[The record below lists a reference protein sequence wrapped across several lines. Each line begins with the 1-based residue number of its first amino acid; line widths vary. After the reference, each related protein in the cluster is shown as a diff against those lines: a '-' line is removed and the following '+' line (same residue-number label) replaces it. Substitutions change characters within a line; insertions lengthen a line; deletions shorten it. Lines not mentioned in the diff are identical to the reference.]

1 MIEGRLSDVA
11 TATRGRLDGDDA
23 AFRGVGTDTRALA
36 AGQLFFA
43 LKGERHDA
51 HDMAE
56 AAVAAGAAGL
66 VVSRAVTAVAPRVVV
81 DDTRVALGA
90 LARAWRRRFDIPVL
104 AITGSNGKTTTKEML
119 ASILRTQGPT
129 LATVGNLNNDIVV
142 PLTLFGLDAGHRH
155 AVIEM
160 GANRPNDIADLVA
173 IAEPDVALV
182 TMCGPAHLEGFG
194 DIAGVATAKGRIYAR
209 LPVDGVAVI
218 NADDA
223 YAAQWRATAG
233 AVRITTF
240 GLGAG
245 AEVTAR
251 DIVSAALGEGTA
263 FTLCLDGELR
273 KVRLPF
279 DGLHNVRN
287 ALAAAAAARAVGVP
301 VDAIVTGLEAAPRV
315 KGRLNLK
322 RSHGGMQLIDDSYNA
337 NPASTAAALALLARQ
352 SNARWLVFG
361 DMGELGSGAAAAHR
375 QVGADARAARVD
387 RLFGIGAQ
395 ARAAV
400 EAFGAGGAWY
410 PDVDAAL
417 PELLRLDGADATV
430 LIKGSRFMQLDRIVD
445 ALVAGAASQSQAGGR
460 TVRC

>member
-11 TATRGRLDGDDA
+11 TAVRGRLLGDDV
-23 AFRGVGTDTRALA
+23 AFHGVGTDTRTLARGAL
-36 AGQLFFA
+36 FVA

-51 HDMAE
+51 HDMLGTAL
-56 AAVAAGAAGL
+56 AAGAAGL
-66 VVSRAVTAVAPRVVV
+66 VVSRDAATDAPHVLV
-81 DDTRVALGA
+81 DDTRVALGD

-119 ASILRTQGPT
+119 ASIMRTQGPT
-129 LATVGNLNNDIVV
+129 LATAGNLNNDIGV
-142 PLTLFGLDAGHRH
+142 PLTLFHLGAEHRH

-173 IAEPDVALV
+173 IAEPTVALV

-194 DIAGVATAKGRIYAR
+194 DIAGVATAKGKIYTR
-209 LPVDGVAVI
+209 LPADGVAVI

-223 YAAQWRATAG
+223 YAGQWRATAG
-233 AVRITTF
+233 AVRIMTF
-240 GLGAG
+240 GLGAD

-251 DIVSAALGEGTA
+251 DIEHDAIGAGTR
-263 FTLCLDGELR
+263 FTLCLGGEQR
-273 KVRLPF
+273 RVRLPF

-287 ALAAAAAARAVGVP
+287 ALAAAAAARAVGVAL
-301 VDAIVTGLEAAPRV
+301 DAIVTGLEAATRV

-322 RSHGGMQLIDDSYNA
+322 RSRGGMQLIDDSYNA
-337 NPASTAAALALLARQ
+337 NPASVAAAIALLARQ
-352 SNARWLVFG
+352 PNVRWLVFG
-361 DMGELGSGAAAAHR
+361 DMGELGSGVLDAHR
-375 QVGADARAARVD
+375 QVGLDARAARID
-387 RLFGIGAQ
+387 RLFGIGAH

-400 EAFGAGGAWY
+400 DAFGDGGTWY

-417 PELLRLDGADATV
+417 PAVLGLDNADATV

-445 ALVAGAASQSQAGGR
+445 ALLDPDAPPAAVGEG
-460 TVRC
+460 TTRC